1 MAVKRKIFDII
12 ILRMKK
18 SHKQPREVFFKYKCS
33 VMLLFFTYGEKTV
46 KIYVNFVKL

>member
-1 MAVKRKIFDII
+1 MTAKWKIFDII

-18 SHKQPREVFFKYKCS
+18 SHKQSREVFFKYKCS

-46 KIYVNFVKL
+46 KIYADFVKL